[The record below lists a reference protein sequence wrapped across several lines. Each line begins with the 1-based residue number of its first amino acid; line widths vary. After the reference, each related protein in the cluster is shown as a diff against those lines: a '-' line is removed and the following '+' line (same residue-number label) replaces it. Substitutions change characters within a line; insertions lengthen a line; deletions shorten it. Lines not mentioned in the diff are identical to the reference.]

1 MERIKIAKSYSN
13 QWLEVERPQPLIDN
27 YIEKLTTQ
35 VINGGVFIDTTDQ
48 IYVDFKKEMTAW
60 LLTSKLNKITG
71 LDNFNRVSVINGCT
85 QFIDNLYMQGAVQ
98 TVTNDYRYHQR
109 LELGVIKDVGRLI
122 PGIPL
127 IIAMPFPGIGDVH
140 TNMKEILDEA
150 QDKGISVHVDGAWL
164 SCCREIDFDLSHPS
178 IESVGISLS
187 KGLGLGW
194 NRIGLRWTKSKDFDA
209 ITIMNDFNMNLKAP
223 AMIGLY
229 FLRNLSQDYLWNTHG
244 EQYQKV
250 CADFGLTPTKSIHLA
265 LRDSSPVGVS
275 PLIRYLEN
283 ASA

>member
-13 QWLEVERPQPLIDN
+13 EWLEVERPQPLIDN

-35 VINGGVFIDTTDQ
+35 VINGGVFVDTTDQ

-71 LDNFNRVSVINGCT
+71 LDNFNRVAVINGCT
-85 QFIDNLYMQGAVQ
+85 QFIDNVYMQGAVQ

-109 LELGVIKDVGRLI
+109 LKLGVIKDVGCLI
-122 PGIPL
+122 PETPL
-127 IIAMPFPGIGDVH
+127 IIAMPFPSIGDVH

-150 QDKGISVHVDGAWL
+150 QDKGISVHMDGAWFT
-164 SCCREIDFDLSHPS
+164 CCREIDFDLSHPA
-178 IESVGISLS
+178 IKSVGISLS

-229 FLRNLSQDYLWNTHG
+229 FLRNLSPDYLWNTHG
-244 EQYQKV
+244 ERYQKV

-265 LRDSSPVGVS
+265 LRNGSPVGVS

>member
-1 MERIKIAKSYSN
+1 MEKIKIAKSYSN
-13 QWLEVERPQPLIDN
+13 EWLEVERPQPLIDN

-71 LDNFNRVSVINGCT
+71 LDNFNRVAVINGCT
-85 QFIDNLYMQGAVQ
+85 QFIDNVYMQGAVQ

-109 LELGVIKDVGRLI
+109 LKLGVIKDVGRLI
-122 PGIPL
+122 PETPL
-127 IIAMPFPGIGDVH
+127 IIAMPFPSIGDVH

-150 QDKGISVHVDGAWL
+150 QDKGISVHVDGAWFT
-164 SCCREIDFDLSHPS
+164 CCREIDFDLSHPA
-178 IESVGISLS
+178 IKSVGISLS

-229 FLRNLSQDYLWNTHG
+229 FLRNLSPDYLWNTHG
-244 EQYQKV
+244 ERYQKV
-250 CADFGLTPTKSIHLA
+250 CVDFGLTPTKSIHLA
-265 LRDSSPVGVS
+265 LRNGSPVGVS

>member
-1 MERIKIAKSYSN
+1 MEKIKIAKSYSN
-13 QWLEVERPQPLIDN
+13 EWLEVERPQPLIDN
-27 YIEKLTTQ
+27 YIEKLTIQ

-71 LDNFNRVSVINGCT
+71 LDNFNRVAVINGCT
-85 QFIDNLYMQGAVQ
+85 QFIDNVYMQGAVQ

-109 LELGVIKDVGRLI
+109 LKLGVIKDVGRLI
-122 PGIPL
+122 PETPL
-127 IIAMPFPGIGDVH
+127 IIAMPFPSIGDVH

-164 SCCREIDFDLSHPS
+164 SCCREIDFDLSHPA
-178 IESVGISLS
+178 IKSVGISLS

-229 FLRNLSQDYLWNTHG
+229 FLRNLSPDYLWNTHR
-244 EQYQKV
+244 ERYQKI

-265 LRDSSPVGVS
+265 LRDGSPVGVS